1 MALAGVG
8 LLAPAGMIG
17 PVSAADMGRPVY
29 RAPPPVYYP
38 PIYNWTGF
46 YAGVNGGYGWGSTNW
61 SALGS
66 SFDVKGG
73 LFGGQV
79 GYNWQ
84 FGQFVYGLE
93 GDIDWTDI
101 SGSTNCFGLT
111 CQTKNSWLG
120 TVRGRVGYAWDRF
133 MPYFTGGAA
142 FGDIKATVPAFVSS
156 SSTNVGWTVGG
167 GVEGAIAGNWTAKV
181 DLGDTTCSALACGVA
196 TNVDLRTSVLRAGV
210 NYRF

>member
-1 MALAGVG
+1 MRRFLFATVGLLALAGVG
-8 LLAPAGMIG
+8 LLAPTGMTG

-29 RAPPPVYYP
+29 RTPPPVYYP

-84 FGQFVYGLE
+84 FGQFVYGVEADL
-93 GDIDWTDI
+93 DWTDI
-101 SGSTNCFGLT
+101 HGNSLVNGAVGCAANVCSTRNNFLST
-111 CQTKNSWLG
+111 A
-120 TVRGRVGYAWDRF
+120 RGRVGYAVDR
-133 MPYFTGGAA
+133 
-142 FGDIKATVPAFVSS
+142 
-156 SSTNVGWTVGG
+156 
-167 GVEGAIAGNWTAKV
+167 
-181 DLGDTTCSALACGVA
+181 
-196 TNVDLRTSVLRAGV
+196 
-210 NYRF
+210 